1 MKKLEIGTKVFDVRY
16 GWGEVIR
23 IVKESEYDI
32 IVEYEDKNGQREEYD
47 KNGKWISGDLV
58 SLLSLTEYSLEKG
71 GFTPIHAE
79 PPLQVGELAF
89 FYFHNGTHLHY
100 SAIADINNDCN
111 GNPIKYFT
119 VCGYTFD
126 YASREIPQ
134 WFLDKQKEY
143 NV

>member
-1 MKKLEIGTKVFDVRY
+1 MKKLQIGTKVFDIRF

-23 IVKESEYDI
+23 FIKEMEYPI
-32 IVEYEDKNGQREEYD
+32 IVEYKDKNGQLEEYNE
-47 KNGKWISGDLV
+47 KGKWISGDLV

-71 GFTPIHAE
+71 GFTPIGAE
-79 PPLQVGELAF
+79 PPLQVGELA
-89 FYFHNGTHLHY
+89 YFWY
-100 SAIADINNDCN
+100 SKESDSLMYGIIDEIRNDGRFICDCLDW
-111 GNPIKYFT
+111 
-119 VCGYTFD
+119 V

>member
-1 MKKLEIGTKVFDVRY
+1 MKKLEIGTKVFDVRF
-16 GWGEVIR
+16 GWGEVSR
-23 IVKESEYDI
+23 YQENTFCVMFGQVLQSYEY
-32 IVEYEDKNGQREEYD
+32 
-47 KNGKWISGDLV
+47 NGKWSVYDINPT
-58 SLLSLTEYSLEKG
+58 LSLTEYSLEKG
-71 GFTPIHAE
+71 GFTPIDTE

-134 WFLDKQKEY
+134 WFLDKFQNK
-143 NV
+143 

>member
-1 MKKLEIGTKVFDVRY
+1 MKELQKGTKVFDIRY
-16 GWGEVIR
+16 GWGKIQAFINNIYTVD
-23 IVKESEYDI
+23 YDI
-32 IVEYEDKNGQREEYD
+32 HKRDYYSE
-47 KNGKWISGDLV
+47 GKYSVCDGNP
-58 SLLSLTEYSLEKG
+58 LLSLTEYSLEKG

>member
-16 GWGEVIR
+16 GWGKIENNTER
-23 IVKESEYDI
+23 YYDVNFGTHI
-32 IVEYEDKNGQREEYD
+32 EHYQRD
-47 KNGKWISGDLV
+47 GKWSVFDFNPM
-58 SLLSLTEYSLEKG
+58 LSLTEYSLEKG
-71 GFTPIHAE
+71 GFTPIDAE
-79 PPLQVGELAF
+79 PPLQVGEMAY

-111 GNPIKYFT
+111 GSPIKYFT

-134 WFLDKQKEY
+134 WFLDKFKI
-143 NV
+143 

>member
-1 MKKLEIGTKVFDVRY
+1 MI
-16 GWGEVIR
+16 EVSKYQENTFCVIFGR
-23 IVKESEYDI
+23 VLQSYEY
-32 IVEYEDKNGQREEYD
+32 
-47 KNGKWISGDLV
+47 NGKWSVYDINPT
-58 SLLSLTEYSLEKG
+58 LSLTEYSLEKG
-71 GFTPIHAE
+71 GFTPIDAE
-79 PPLQVGELAF
+79 PPLQVGEMAY

-134 WFLDKQKEY
+134 WFLDKFKI
-143 NV
+143 

>member
-1 MKKLEIGTKVFDVRY
+1 MKKLKIGTKVFDVMY
-16 GWGEVIR
+16 GWGTVFGSDSDEVAVQFPNGSIGTYLPDG
-23 IVKESEYDI
+23 K
-32 IVEYEDKNGQREEYD
+32 KNS
-47 KNGKWISGDLV
+47 NCINPI
-58 SLLSLTEYSLEKG
+58 LSLTEYSLEKG
-71 GFTPIHAE
+71 GFTPIDTE

-134 WFLDKQKEY
+134 WFLDKFQNK
-143 NV
+143 